1 MIHASGGK
9 ERGKWVD
16 DRKLDQHKTH
26 GTQDSAADTGSHKV
40 KHLYH
45 REWARTH
52 SSRSH
57 LDSLVNKCG
66 WLMVVGKSLML
77 GPF

>member
-9 ERGKWVD
+9 ERGKRGD

-26 GTQDSAADTGSHKV
+26 GTQDSPSDSGSHKV

-45 REWARTH
+45 RE
-52 SSRSH
+52 
-57 LDSLVNKCG
+57 
-66 WLMVVGKSLML
+66 
-77 GPF
+77 